1 MFGLR
6 SMRSMN
12 KLLIGGYRSKSKLY
26 KSCSSVDTAIP
37 VQVMAKRASKR
48 MFSALPKE
56 TAEEVVNNLLYN
68 LPTDNSIADRHIIT
82 VFVDNEAG
90 ALSKISG
97 LLASRGFNIDSLT
110 VGATNVKG
118 LSRMTIVLKGKMKQ
132 LLQCEKQLEDIVSV
146 WAVFD
151 YTDKEVVERELVLV
165 KVSTRPR
172 TETPSTILQPTEDQL
187 RSQHYHRQAVMDLQ
201 KLFNAEVNDIGPEH
215 VVLQLT
221 SWQRRIDAFIKMLE
235 PYGVLEIARSGV
247 IAMVRSNVGE
257 KEVEEYR
264 EAVDIADLPPS

>member
-1 MFGLR
+1 MFGIR
-6 SMRSMN
+6 SMRSIN
-12 KLLIGGYRSKSKLY
+12 KLLIGNCRVAYKRSTSIM
-26 KSCSSVDTAIP
+26 TP
-37 VQVMAKRASKR
+37 PKRL
-48 MFSALPKE
+48 FSALPKE
-56 TAEEVVNNLLYN
+56 TAEEAVNNLLYN

-90 ALSKISG
+90 VLSKISG

-110 VGATNVKG
+110 VGPTNVKG
-118 LSRMTIVLKGKMKQ
+118 LSRMTIVLKGQMKQ

-146 WAVFD
+146 WAVLD
-151 YTDKEVVERELVLV
+151 YTGKQVVERELVLV

-172 TETPSTILQPTEDQL
+172 TENPSSVSSPSGEEL

-201 KLFNAEVNDIGPEH
+201 NLFDADVIDIGPEH

-235 PYGVLEIARSGV
+235 PYGVLEITRSGV

-257 KEVEEYR
+257 KEVEEYK